1 MMSEKKCRELRGK
14 GVHYRRKEQVD
25 GGVQIETGV
34 EMNRWLAERPG
45 RGLGEGWW

>member
-1 MMSEKKCRELRGK
+1 MMSEKKCSELRGK
-14 GVHYRRKEQVD
+14 GVHYRRKDPVD